1 MIKVEIKKDSIS
13 INGHSGYE
21 ESGKDIVCASVSS
34 MVITSVNAIIRLEPD
49 SIEYDDNNGI
59 IINVLKHSNIV
70 DILIENLIDL
80 LKELEK
86 KYPKY
91 IKIGRCSLC

>member
-1 MIKVEIKKDSIS
+1 MIKVEIKKDRISIS
-13 INGHSGYE
+13 GHSGYE

-34 MVITSVNAIIRLEPD
+34 MVITSVNAIIRLKPD
-49 SIEYDDNNGI
+49 SIEYDDTNGM
-59 IINVLKHSNIV
+59 IINILQHSNIV

-80 LKELEK
+80 LNKLEK
-86 KYPKY
+86 QYPKY